1 MLEKAIFSLNMR
13 PVEMDEKAQKQISS
27 VSNGILNELT
37 PHLQSVSWERDAL
50 EEAVGRVMETLDI
63 GFGKVAGPLRAAL
76 AGRTQTPSILDMLF
90 VLGRGESL
98 ARIGDAVVLGTLKGD
113 E

>member
-1 MLEKAIFSLNMR
+1 
-13 PVEMDEKAQKQISS
+13 MDEKAQKQIGA

-37 PHLQSVSWERDAL
+37 PHLQDVSWERDAL
-50 EEAVGRVMETLDI
+50 EAAVGHVMDALDI

-76 AGRTQTPSILDMLF
+76 AGRTQTPSILDMLY

-98 ARIGDAVVLGTLKGD
+98 ARIQDLIQLGTHMGD
-113 E
+113 DT